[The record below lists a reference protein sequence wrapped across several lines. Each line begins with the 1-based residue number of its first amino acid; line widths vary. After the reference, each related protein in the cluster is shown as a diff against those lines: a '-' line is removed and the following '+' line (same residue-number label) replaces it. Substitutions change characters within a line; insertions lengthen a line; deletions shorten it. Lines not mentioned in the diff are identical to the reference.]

1 MPTQKLALLADIK
14 RLDDDTARV
23 LILQALYVRVGEG
36 MSAPHIQRFITTQS
50 ANSFSKFRLEE
61 MLEILIRSKMI
72 GVDKKTSKNGRI
84 TKRYEL
90 TPQGLI
96 LLIANNH
103 LLPKDIKKSNC
114 TPFAEVFR
122 FALAE
127 MERMKTLYKET
138 TTIATIENQTL
149 ETLGE

>member
-1 MPTQKLALLADIK
+1 MPTQKLALLADTK
-14 RLDDDTARV
+14 KLDDNTARA
-23 LILQALYVRVGEG
+23 LIMQALYVSVGEG
-36 MSAPHIQRFITTQS
+36 ISVPEIIRFLVLHS
-50 ANSFSKFRLEE
+50 SKSFSKFRADEMIEE
-61 MLEILIRSKMI
+61 LIKSKM
-72 GVDKKTSKNGRI
+72 VEAHTKTSKNGRI
-84 TKRYEL
+84 TRRYEL